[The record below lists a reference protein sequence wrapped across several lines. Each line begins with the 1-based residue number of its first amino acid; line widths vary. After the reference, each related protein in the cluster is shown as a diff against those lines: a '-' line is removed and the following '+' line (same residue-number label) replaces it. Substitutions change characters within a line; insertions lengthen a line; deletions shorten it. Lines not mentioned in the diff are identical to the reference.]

1 MQTIGFVGPSGTGKS
16 HHALVVAYDRKIEAI
31 IDDGLLIYRNRIVAG
46 HSAKDDSNRMKA
58 VRTAIFS
65 EKADAQVMRRALA
78 RIETEKLLVLGTSK
92 HMIER
97 ICDALN
103 LPFPEEY
110 IRIEEVSTPED
121 MAIAKEQRTKEGRHI
136 IPVPTMELKTH
147 FHGYLLDSV
156 RSLFRRNGAK
166 EETEFEHSVVRPVFS
181 YYGKLIFSDKVLLT
195 LVRHT
200 VKEETGIVRLNKL
213 RIRKHKEEETN
224 GLSVDMALTVR
235 YGENLKSL
243 TSRLQ
248 KAVEKEISYTTGM
261 TVEVLKITVRDV
273 AVES

>member
-1 MQTIGFVGPSGTGKS
+1 
-16 HHALVVAYDRKIEAI
+16 
-31 IDDGLLIYRNRIVAG
+31 
-46 HSAKDDSNRMKA
+46 
-58 VRTAIFS
+58 
-65 EKADAQVMRRALA
+65 
-78 RIETEKLLVLGTSK
+78 
-92 HMIER
+92 
-97 ICDALN
+97 
-103 LPFPEEY
+103 
-110 IRIEEVSTPED
+110 

-200 VKEETGIVRLNKL
+200 VKEETGIVKLNKL

>member
-136 IPVPTMELKTH
+136 IPVPTMELKT
-147 FHGYLLDSV
+147 
-156 RSLFRRNGAK
+156 
-166 EETEFEHSVVRPVFS
+166 EFEHSVVRPVFS

-200 VKEETGIVRLNKL
+200 VKEETGIVKLNKL

>member
-1 MQTIGFVGPSGTGKS
+1 M
-16 HHALVVAYDRKIEAI
+16 
-31 IDDGLLIYRNRIVAG
+31 
-46 HSAKDDSNRMKA
+46 
-58 VRTAIFS
+58 
-65 EKADAQVMRRALA
+65 
-78 RIETEKLLVLGTSK
+78 
-92 HMIER
+92 
-97 ICDALN
+97 
-103 LPFPEEY
+103 
-110 IRIEEVSTPED
+110 
-121 MAIAKEQRTKEGRHI
+121 KEGRHI

-200 VKEETGIVRLNKL
+200 VKEETGIVKLNKL

-261 TVEVLKITVRDV
+261 SVEVLKITVRDV